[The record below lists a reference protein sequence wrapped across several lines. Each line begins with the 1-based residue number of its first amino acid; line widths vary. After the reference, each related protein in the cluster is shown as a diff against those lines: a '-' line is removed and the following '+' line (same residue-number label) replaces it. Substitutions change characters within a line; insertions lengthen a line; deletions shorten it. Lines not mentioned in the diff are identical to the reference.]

1 MIKMLIFPLMLSY
14 MLVLLGILLFLL
26 LLLYFHKF
34 LASRKRHRKDMNDLR
49 YQVLVESL
57 PMFYLKGRMEYSK
70 DGSVSDVIITDG
82 NYQVR
87 KAIGDLGGQVGK
99 TSFKRLYPNAYDKLL
114 GRINAAIKKKLPYIK
129 FVQQLPEVDMYYD
142 VIILF
147 DDLYSLHICCIDSTS
162 EKKAHLEMEK
172 KNKELKAA
180 IDKAAKADAFKN
192 QLIKSM
198 SHEIRTPMNAIIG
211 FSQLLSMP
219 DGYNTAEE
227 KSQYANYIESNA
239 NMLLMLID
247 DLLSLGDA
255 ENGCYNISISEAS
268 VNDICRKAINS
279 VEFRCPSNVQMRFET
294 DVRDDFTI
302 KTDPRRV
309 QQLLIHYL
317 TNACKHTTKGE
328 IVLSFSLL
336 ANLGSLSFSVT
347 DTGSGV
353 PPEMAEDIF
362 ERFIKANE
370 FKQGVGLG
378 LNVCSTIANKLNG
391 KVYLDNSYKGGA
403 RFFFVL
409 PAERPVESAEQAL

>member
-1 MIKMLIFPLMLSY
+1 MIKMLISPLMHSS

-34 LASRKRHRKDMNDLR
+34 LASRTRHRKDMNDLR

-247 DLLSLGDA
+247 ETRSVRAAGQRMQLSYSSCWNLIHTLESQLNFTLIQRTQGGAGGSQSRLTQRGLLLLERFDAYERKLRETALSLYDSYFG
-255 ENGCYNISISEAS
+255 G
-268 VNDICRKAINS
+268 
-279 VEFRCPSNVQMRFET
+279 
-294 DVRDDFTI
+294 
-302 KTDPRRV
+302 
-309 QQLLIHYL
+309 LL
-317 TNACKHTTKGE
+317 E
-328 IVLSFSLL
+328 
-336 ANLGSLSFSVT
+336 
-347 DTGSGV
+347 
-353 PPEMAEDIF
+353 
-362 ERFIKANE
+362 
-370 FKQGVGLG
+370 
-378 LNVCSTIANKLNG
+378 
-391 KVYLDNSYKGGA
+391 
-403 RFFFVL
+403 
-409 PAERPVESAEQAL
+409 

>member
-1 MIKMLIFPLMLSY
+1 
-14 MLVLLGILLFLL
+14 
-26 LLLYFHKF
+26 
-34 LASRKRHRKDMNDLR
+34 
-49 YQVLVESL
+49 
-57 PMFYLKGRMEYSK
+57 
-70 DGSVSDVIITDG
+70 
-82 NYQVR
+82 
-87 KAIGDLGGQVGK
+87 
-99 TSFKRLYPNAYDKLL
+99 
-114 GRINAAIKKKLPYIK
+114 
-129 FVQQLPEVDMYYD
+129 MYYD

-147 DDLYSLHICCIDSTS
+147 DDLYTLHMCCINSTS

-172 KNKELKAA
+172 KNMELKAA

>member
-1 MIKMLIFPLMLSY
+1 MIKMLISPLMHSS

-87 KAIGDLGGQVGK
+87 KAIGDLGGHVGK
-99 TSFKRLYPNAYDKLL
+99 TSLKRLYPNAYDKLL

-336 ANLGSLSFSVT
+336 ANLGSLSLSVT